1 MESWALPFH
10 TECRKPLM
18 CLRIQERH
26 WTILRPHLRSLDK
39 ASLVA
44 LCGHRVLFPL
54 VKYPGMEL
62 FPECMVSFLFLFQFI
77 FIISGYVWHVCG
89 GSDNFGVSSLLPPLL
104 NSGCFS
110 H

>member
-1 MESWALPFH
+1 
-10 TECRKPLM
+10 M

-26 WTILRPHLRSLDK
+26 WNILIPHLRSLDK

-44 LCGHRVLFPL
+44 FCGHRILFPQ
-54 VKYPGMEL
+54 VKYPGMRL
-62 FPECMVSFLFLFQFI
+62 FPECLVSFLFLFQFI

-89 GSDNFGVSSLLPPLL
+89 GLDNFRVSSLLPPLL